1 MYKASRSQS
10 AMEYLM
16 TYGWAI
22 LVIAIVIA
30 ALFGLNIFSPFEFSP
45 KASPGSCYVSKPDIY
60 GSPIP
65 PSLVGGGCSEIP
77 EYVGVFNNSISVTL
91 NQLHYT
97 HEINSSGTS
106 GVTIVAWSSSQ
117 NNLDS
122 YTMVE
127 LGSPDPSLQLGD
139 DVHCGFGSTGGLII
153 VYYSSPSYSDNC
165 MHEVAQNSMEF
176 YAFTFNGV
184 VGRGYQSYD
193 GKLYNASFTA
203 SMGSNSIVSDPL
215 ITMGGSGGGPFYM
228 SNVQIYNTSLS
239 NSSIQA
245 LYQEGIGGAPIDL
258 QNLVGWWPLDGNA
271 NDYSGNGNNGAATNV
286 KYVSNWESGYSAP

>member
-1 MYKASRSQS
+1 MRSQS

-22 LVIAIVIA
+22 LIIAIILV
-30 ALFGLNIFSPFEFSP
+30 ALFSLNLFNSYTFAP
-45 KASPGSCYVSKPDIY
+45 KAPPGACQVLRPSGPGSNVFVTMEG
-60 GSPIP
+60 GSNCNG
-65 PSLVGGGCSEIP
+65 VIP
-77 EYVGVFNNSISVTL
+77 EYVGGFNNSISVTL

-139 DVHCGFGSTGGLII
+139 DVHCGFGSKAGGLII
-153 VYYSSPSYSDNC
+153 VYYSSSSYSDNC
-165 MHEVAQNSMEF
+165 MYEVAQNSMEF